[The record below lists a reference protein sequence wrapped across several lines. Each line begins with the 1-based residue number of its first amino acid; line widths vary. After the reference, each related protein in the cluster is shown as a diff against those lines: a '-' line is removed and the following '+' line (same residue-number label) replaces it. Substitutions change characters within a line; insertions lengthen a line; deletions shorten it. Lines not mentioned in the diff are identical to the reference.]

1 MSEVVFCKNYLSFA
15 NTKHYLIFF
24 LIRINQFYCSSITI
38 KSVSAIVVYWLFV
51 HSNPVNALSA
61 STENAIHGH
70 APYLTFDNGKT
81 KVVSVEGLLGLQL
94 SDGRSFIAAGG
105 QSDLYP
111 NAIIDDSSQE
121 SPIDLL
127 SDDDTFLSIKTLVPL
142 VNNSS
147 YPSISLSNLITSSDN
162 YWGDEDGD
170 ASPNATGN
178 LMVKWLDANNND
190 ITTQV
195 KNNPNAQLTGC
206 DSPYKL
212 TITSNGGQL
221 FTQYGIP
228 NVTDFSGAKHTYY
241 FNRKIDTPYVCYVQP
256 NVWYDGRHYPDADGP
271 DWIRSR
277 GFKVQDISNP
287 DLNFPT
293 TGLNGLNFYLILGGV
308 TPEQVITANTQ
319 DGQTVYPV
327 NGGNK
332 VTISLKSEQTPGWDN
347 SPKVLALK
355 VVLNGPNENSTD
367 TSFSPV
373 LFKIYADS
381 ERKQLLYS
389 FNIDRWYIASSNDAT
404 SNDDVQRFCDNL
416 GNGYR
421 FPKVNDLT
429 NANGKGWH
437 GGINGRNINNYRRQ
451 ISFKDASGK
460 WIGGIFNEWGS
471 SYQLYYPTSDWH
483 TSTQSY
489 YWALSDDASIQYA
502 VGSDVGDIDS
512 DSTAGKMVCVNP

>member
-1 MSEVVFCKNYLSFA
+1 M
-15 NTKHYLIFF
+15 
-24 LIRINQFYCSSITI
+24 
-38 KSVSAIVVYWLFV
+38 
-51 HSNPVNALSA
+51 
-61 STENAIHGH
+61 
-70 APYLTFDNGKT
+70 
-81 KVVSVEGLLGLQL
+81 
-94 SDGRSFIAAGG
+94 
-105 QSDLYP
+105 
-111 NAIIDDSSQE
+111 
-121 SPIDLL
+121 
-127 SDDDTFLSIKTLVPL
+127 
-142 VNNSS
+142 
-147 YPSISLSNLITSSDN
+147 
-162 YWGDEDGD
+162 
-170 ASPNATGN
+170 
-178 LMVKWLDANNND
+178 
-190 ITTQV
+190 
-195 KNNPNAQLTGC
+195 
-206 DSPYKL
+206 
-212 TITSNGGQL
+212 
-221 FTQYGIP
+221 
-228 NVTDFSGAKHTYY
+228 
-241 FNRKIDTPYVCYVQP
+241 
-256 NVWYDGRHYPDADGP
+256 
-271 DWIRSR
+271 
-277 GFKVQDISNP
+277 
-287 DLNFPT
+287 
-293 TGLNGLNFYLILGGV
+293 
-308 TPEQVITANTQ
+308 
-319 DGQTVYPV
+319 
-327 NGGNK
+327 
-332 VTISLKSEQTPGWDN
+332 
-347 SPKVLALK
+347 LALK

-451 ISFKDASGK
+451 ISYKDASGK